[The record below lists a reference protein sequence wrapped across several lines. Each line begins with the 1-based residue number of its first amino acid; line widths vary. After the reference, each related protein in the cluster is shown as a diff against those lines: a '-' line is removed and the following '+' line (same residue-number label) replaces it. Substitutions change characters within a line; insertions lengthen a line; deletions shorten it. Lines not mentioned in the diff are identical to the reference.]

1 MRTNKKLVIT
11 IFIIGFWTFLT
22 YFILIRNTESKLE
35 KKSELLK
42 SVQLLENE
50 IKEEHSVRHELG
62 IKYRNLIDIL
72 KDKQVLSLSTTSDI
86 ANQNS
91 KTLTEEDVD
100 NNLYNKIDFVEKY
113 VDGDINRP
121 VIPVLVFACNRV
133 SVAKSLETLI
143 SFRPSREQF
152 PIIVSQD
159 CADEATRNVILSFKD
174 EVQLILQPDQSEMQV
189 PPKEKKF
196 KGYYKIS
203 RHYNWALNT
212 TFKYGYDFVIIV
224 EDDLSVAPDFYEY
237 FLGTFQLLRND
248 KTLWCVSAWND
259 NGKVGLIDESKPETL
274 YRSDFFPGLGWM
286 LSKEL
291 WDELSV
297 KWPKAFWDDW
307 IRQPEQRKDRACI
320 RPELPRTRT
329 FGKIG
334 VSNGLFFEKHLK
346 YIKLSED
353 FVPFS
358 KKDLT
363 YLLQSNYDEA
373 FKTKVYQTPIVTYEE
388 LRRGLVKTK
397 DAVRIQYNN
406 RNQYKSTA
414 KMLGLMDDFKS
425 GVPRTAYLGV
435 ISFFFNNQRVYLAP
449 SANWIQYDPS
459 WS

>member
-22 YFILIRNTESKLE
+22 YFILIRNTESKLV
-35 KKSELLK
+35 KKSELAK
-42 SVQLLENE
+42 SVQLLEHE
-50 IKEEHSVRHELG
+50 IKEENIVRHDLG
-62 IKYRNLIDIL
+62 IKFRNLIDVLQAKQIL
-72 KDKQVLSLSTTSDI
+72 SSSATSI
-86 ANQNS
+86 ITNENS
-91 KTLTEEDVD
+91 NSLTEDDVD

-212 TFKYGYDFVIIV
+212 TFKYGYDYVIIV

-237 FLGTFQLLRND
+237 FLGTFPLLRAD

-307 IRQPEQRKDRACI
+307 IRQPEQRKNRACI

-373 FKTKVYQTPIVTYEE
+373 FKKEVYQTPIVTYEE

>member
-22 YFILIRNTESKLE
+22 YFILIRNTESKLV
-35 KKSELLK
+35 KKSELAK
-42 SVQLLENE
+42 SVQLLEHE
-50 IKEEHSVRHELG
+50 IKEENIVRHDLG
-62 IKYRNLIDIL
+62 IKFRNLIDVLQAKQIL
-72 KDKQVLSLSTTSDI
+72 SSSALSIIT
-86 ANQNS
+86 NENS
-91 KTLTEEDVD
+91 NSLTEDDVD

-212 TFKYGYDFVIIV
+212 TFKYGYDYVIIV

-237 FLGTFQLLRND
+237 FLGTFPLLRAD

-307 IRQPEQRKDRACI
+307 IRQPEQRKNRACI

-373 FKTKVYQTPIVTYEE
+373 FKKEVYQTPIVTYEE